1 MEEQHKKTILIVEDE
16 QPQMLALTDAFEKE
30 GFATLQATDGQ
41 KGLDLALAKQPN
53 LILLDNRMPE
63 MSGYTMLRKL
73 RKENSWGA
81 GVPVV
86 FFSNIAIGDDAEA
99 EDIMQAG
106 PAYYLMKSD
115 TSLAQLVAKI
125 KSLI

>member
-1 MEEQHKKTILIVEDE
+1 MAKTVLIVEDE
-16 QPQMLALTDAFEKE
+16 PSQMIALADAVEKE
-30 GFATLQATDGQ
+30 GFTVIRASDGQ
-41 KGLDLALAKQPN
+41 TGLQIALDKQPN

-73 RKENSWGA
+73 RKEGSYGA
-81 GVPVV
+81 NVPVV

-99 EDIMQAG
+99 EDILATG

-115 TSLAQLVAKI
+115 TSLAQLAAKI